1 MCITCSPHC
10 KQGSNNNFI
19 IMSLK
24 TGFGFILQPDLTMIQ
39 ALKTKNKTKNTVY
52 FTIMSRLNV
61 HFKTI

>member
-1 MCITCSPHC
+1 
-10 KQGSNNNFI
+10 
-19 IMSLK
+19 MSLK

-52 FTIMSRLNV
+52 LTVMSQLNV